1 MDLDE
6 EQIRENISEYRRI
19 VEANNEEIDKLKK
32 KRKRLDE
39 AREKIY
45 NQQIIYSDEL
55 AQNYMMDVL
64 ITDDRWKGQ
73 KREQFVNSINDVMA
87 DSICKLET
95 DMENSWVSLE
105 DEIYDIDDRIDDL
118 ESENEEKNLNIFI
131 GSAPFLWYNA
141 CAGGAEERVAAAR

>member
-55 AQNYMMDVL
+55 AKNYMMDVL

-73 KREQFVNSINDVMA
+73 KREQFVDSINDVMA

-118 ESENEEKNLNIFI
+118 ESENEEKNASIEF
-131 GSAPFLWYNA
+131 W
-141 CAGGAEERVAAAR
+141 ERILINKGIDF

>member
-118 ESENEEKNLNIFI
+118 ESENEEKM
-131 GSAPFLWYNA
+131 P
-141 CAGGAEERVAAAR
+141 V

>member
-6 EQIRENISEYRRI
+6 EQIREYISECRRI
-19 VEANNEEIDKLKK
+19 VEANNDKIDELKK

-55 AQNYMMDVL
+55 AQNYMLDVL
-64 ITDDRWKGQ
+64 ITDNRWKGQ
-73 KREQFVNSINDVMA
+73 KREQFVDSINDVMA

-95 DMENSWVSLE
+95 DMENSLVSLE

-118 ESENEEKNLNIFI
+118 ESENEEKNASIEF
-131 GSAPFLWYNA
+131 W
-141 CAGGAEERVAAAR
+141 ERILRNKGFFY

>member
-1 MDLDE
+1 MDFDE
-6 EQIRENISEYRRI
+6 EQIREYISECRRI
-19 VEANNEEIDKLKK
+19 VEANNDKIDELKK

-55 AQNYMMDVL
+55 AQNYMLDVL

-105 DEIYDIDDRIDDL
+105 DEIYDIDDSIDDL
-118 ESENEEKNLNIFI
+118 ESENEEKNASIEF
-131 GSAPFLWYNA
+131 W
-141 CAGGAEERVAAAR
+141 ERILRNKGFFY

>member
-6 EQIRENISEYRRI
+6 EQIREYISECRRI
-19 VEANNEEIDKLKK
+19 VEANNDKIDELKK

-64 ITDDRWKGQ
+64 ITDNRWKGQ
-73 KREQFVNSINDVMA
+73 KREQFVDSINDVMA

-105 DEIYDIDDRIDDL
+105 DEIYDIDDSIDDL
-118 ESENEEKNLNIFI
+118 ESENEEKNASIEF
-131 GSAPFLWYNA
+131 W
-141 CAGGAEERVAAAR
+141 ERILRNKGFFY

>member
-6 EQIRENISEYRRI
+6 EQIREYISECRRI
-19 VEANNEEIDKLKK
+19 VEANNDKIDELKK

-55 AQNYMMDVL
+55 AQNYMLDVL
-64 ITDDRWKGQ
+64 ITDNRWKGQ
-73 KREQFVNSINDVMA
+73 KREQFVDSINDVMA

-118 ESENEEKNLNIFI
+118 ESENESKNATINLLERMLRNMGIF
-131 GSAPFLWYNA
+131 Y
-141 CAGGAEERVAAAR
+141 

>member
-1 MDLDE
+1 MDFDE
-6 EQIRENISEYRRI
+6 EQIREYISECRRI
-19 VEANNEEIDKLKK
+19 VEANNDKIDELKK

-55 AQNYMMDVL
+55 AQNYMLDVL
-64 ITDDRWKGQ
+64 ITDNRWKGQ
-73 KREQFVNSINDVMA
+73 KREQFVDSINDVMA

-118 ESENEEKNLNIFI
+118 ESENESKNATINLLERMLRNMGIF
-131 GSAPFLWYNA
+131 Y
-141 CAGGAEERVAAAR
+141 

>member
-6 EQIRENISEYRRI
+6 EQIREYISECRRI
-19 VEANNEEIDKLKK
+19 VEANNDKIDELKK

-55 AQNYMMDVL
+55 AKNYMLDVL
-64 ITDDRWKGQ
+64 ITDNRWKGQ
-73 KREQFVNSINDVMA
+73 KREQFVDSINDVMA

-118 ESENEEKNLNIFI
+118 ESENEEKNASIEF
-131 GSAPFLWYNA
+131 W
-141 CAGGAEERVAAAR
+141 ERILRNKGFFY

>member
-6 EQIRENISEYRRI
+6 EQIREYISECRRI
-19 VEANNEEIDKLKK
+19 VEANNDKIDELKK

-45 NQQIIYSDEL
+45 NQQILYSDEL
-55 AQNYMMDVL
+55 AQNYMMDLL
-64 ITDDRWKGQ
+64 ITDNRWKGQ
-73 KREQFVNSINDVMA
+73 KREQFVDSINDVMA

-118 ESENEEKNLNIFI
+118 ESENESKNASINF
-131 GSAPFLWYNA
+131 F
-141 CAGGAEERVAAAR
+141 ERILRNMGIDY

>member
-6 EQIRENISEYRRI
+6 EQIREYISECRRI
-19 VEANNEEIDKLKK
+19 VEANNDKIDELKK

-55 AQNYMMDVL
+55 AQNYMLDVL

-105 DEIYDIDDRIDDL
+105 DEIYDIDDSIDDL
-118 ESENEEKNLNIFI
+118 ESENEEKNASIEF
-131 GSAPFLWYNA
+131 W
-141 CAGGAEERVAAAR
+141 ERILRNKGFFY

>member
-6 EQIRENISEYRRI
+6 EQIREYISECRRI
-19 VEANNEEIDKLKK
+19 VEANNDKIDELKK

-45 NQQIIYSDEL
+45 NQQVIYSDEL
-55 AQNYMMDVL
+55 AQNYMLDVL
-64 ITDDRWKGQ
+64 ITDNRWKGQ
-73 KREQFVNSINDVMA
+73 KREQFVDSINDVMA

-118 ESENEEKNLNIFI
+118 ESENESKNASINLLERMLKNMGIF
-131 GSAPFLWYNA
+131 Y
-141 CAGGAEERVAAAR
+141 

>member
-6 EQIRENISEYRRI
+6 EQIREYISECRRI
-19 VEANNEEIDKLKK
+19 VEANNDKIDELKK

-55 AQNYMMDVL
+55 AQNYMLDVL
-64 ITDDRWKGQ
+64 ITDNRWKGQ
-73 KREQFVNSINDVMA
+73 KREQFVDSINDVMA

-95 DMENSWVSLE
+95 DMENSLVSLE

-118 ESENEEKNLNIFI
+118 ESENEEKNASIEFWERILRKLIII
-131 GSAPFLWYNA
+131 G
-141 CAGGAEERVAAAR
+141 

>member
-1 MDLDE
+1 M
-6 EQIRENISEYRRI
+6 
-19 VEANNEEIDKLKK
+19 
-32 KRKRLDE
+32 DE

-55 AQNYMMDVL
+55 AKNYMMDVL

-118 ESENEEKNLNIFI
+118 ESENEEKNASIEF
-131 GSAPFLWYNA
+131 W
-141 CAGGAEERVAAAR
+141 ERILINKGIDF